1 MEKLT
6 KNLSEVSDLFK
17 KTGYNTK
24 ILDTETK
31 SFTISDYN
39 KFTSEILQT
48 KIKEK
53 RIVDKTSLSN
63 LVKNFYL
70 NTADTALST
79 KA

>member
-1 MEKLT
+1 MQKLT
-6 KNLSEVSDLFK
+6 NKISVVSDLFK

-24 ILDTETK
+24 ILDTEAK

-39 KFTSEILQT
+39 KFTRKILQT

-63 LVKNFYL
+63 LVKIFYL
-70 NTADTALST
+70 NTADTTLSA